1 MVLSHMKSAASD
13 SRSANKTD
21 WTTVGQLR
29 RGDGDMDKQREPGLS
44 AAGELAGR
52 ATEAS
57 LSHLVGKVY
66 EAAPATERRR
76 LLEHLM
82 RPLGVLSL
90 AVVANGIFSKLRFL
104 GGWPDLHVRLEDAEA
119 IRAEDVVALVD
130 YVQQA
135 SSDVMYG
142 LVQVVSESP
151 VLSATAGAT
160 LLIATLLKRS
170 RARPFHSDGSTL

>member
-1 MVLSHMKSAASD
+1 M
-13 SRSANKTD
+13 N
-21 WTTVGQLR
+21 Q
-29 RGDGDMDKQREPGLS
+29 QREPRIP
-44 AAGELAGR
+44 AAGELTGGTA
-52 ATEAS
+52 EVS
-57 LSHLVGKVY
+57 LPHLVGKVY
-66 EAAPATERRR
+66 ESAPATERRR

-82 RPLGVLSL
+82 RPLGVLSM

-104 GGWPDLHVRLEDAEA
+104 GGWPDLRIRLEDAEA

-160 LLIATLLKRS
+160 VLTAVLLKRF
-170 RARPFHSDGSTL
+170 RTRPVVPDDSAL

>member
-1 MVLSHMKSAASD
+1 M
-13 SRSANKTD
+13 N
-21 WTTVGQLR
+21 Q
-29 RGDGDMDKQREPGLS
+29 QREPRIS
-44 AAGELAGR
+44 TASELAG
-52 ATEAS
+52 EAAEVS
-57 LSHLVGKVY
+57 LPHLVGKVY
-66 EAAPATERRR
+66 ASAPATERRR

-82 RPLGVLSL
+82 RPLGVLSM

-104 GGWPDLHVRLEDAEA
+104 GGWPDLHIRPEDAEA

-170 RARPFHSDGSTL
+170 RNRPVELDGSAL

>member
-1 MVLSHMKSAASD
+1 M
-13 SRSANKTD
+13 SR
-21 WTTVGQLR
+21 
-29 RGDGDMDKQREPGLS
+29 QREPHS
-44 AAGELAGR
+44 AAFGERVGE
-52 ATEAS
+52 ATEVS
-57 LSHLVGKVY
+57 VPHLVGRVY
-66 EAAPATERRR
+66 ESAPLAERSR